1 MLRCPSRIENLL
13 RYQDMHALQ
22 LLFLLAVKAPQK
34 KKKKKSS
41 TKSLELILR
50 PCIETLALQEACCS
64 HLLLVDLTK
73 N

>member
-34 KKKKKSS
+34 KKKKKEQHKVIG
-41 TKSLELILR
+41 TDTQTMYRNTCIARSLLFSF
-50 PCIETLALQEACCS
+50 TFG
-64 HLLLVDLTK
+64 
-73 N
+73 

>member
-1 MLRCPSRIENLL
+1 
-13 RYQDMHALQ
+13 MHALQ